1 MWHIYRTL
9 TSDVTNDYSGNVA
22 NKFKVKLGLTLP
34 GEGWKVSIISAIL
47 PKMALFKDLKTSNV
61 NLMSLFGKTEKN
73 GASDQWIQGAFKSSD
88 LQTWEKSHMCT
99 TAEEFFNCVMH
110 RLDETAHANLD
121 SGFKFSTEWTRLA
134 WDKNGAQPEMIIS
147 TASSQNLLYVQ
158 KTFSNALG
166 WTKAD
171 DSGTMSLGKNMVPGY
186 ATYAKGTSS
195 LSNGK
200 VFTLYAGQ
208 YVQLN
213 ALSDWR
219 FINLKQSFNE
229 ALNLHSRPL
238 TVTAK
243 VTSATAKKTVTFDQ
257 PMSHVYYA
265 PQGRER
271 HVFSPPVEEF
281 HPIYTR
287 DWYEVEIS
295 LQELDG
301 SLVNFQPDS
310 QCVVRLHFQQ
320 D

>member
-147 TASSQNLLYVQ
+147 TALAANLLYVQ

-171 DSGTMSLGKNMVPGY
+171 DSGKISLGKNMIPRYG
-186 ATYAKGTSS
+186 TYAKGTSS

-200 VFTLYAGQ
+200 ALTLYAGQ

-219 FINLKQSFNE
+219 FINLEQSFNE
-229 ALNLHSRPL
+229 ALNLHARPL
-238 TVTAK
+238 IVTAK
-243 VTSATAKKTVTFDQ
+243 VTAGSTTITQ
-257 PMSHVYYA
+257 PLGRVYYA

-271 HVFSPPVEEF
+271 YLFTPPVEEV
-281 HPIYTR
+281 HHLKTTR
-287 DWYEVEIS
+287 WDEVEIT
-295 LQELDG
+295 LTELDG
-301 SLVNFQPDS
+301 TEVQFQADS
-310 QCVVRLHFQQ
+310 QCVLRLHFTL
-320 D
+320 DE